1 VTWTS
6 DESRRSAIKFYVPEL
21 NLDLIS
27 STRGLKRVTRDLL
40 LREARTLIW
49 TCGHVHVT
57 RGDFRLVIP
66 RESAQPMSAFGG
78 KVDIGWMRLNVR

>member
-1 VTWTS
+1 MTWTS
-6 DESRRSAIKFYVPEL
+6 DELRRSAIKFHVPEL

-57 RGDFRLVIP
+57 RGDFRLVPSLVKYHAIALSDV
-66 RESAQPMSAFGG
+66 RFWG
-78 KVDIGWMRLNVR
+78 KADIG